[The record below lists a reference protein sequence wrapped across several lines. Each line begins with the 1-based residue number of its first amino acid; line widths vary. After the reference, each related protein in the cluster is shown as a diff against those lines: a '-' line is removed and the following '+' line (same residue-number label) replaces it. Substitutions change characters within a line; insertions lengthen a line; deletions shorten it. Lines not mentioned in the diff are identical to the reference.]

1 MERGGK
7 VLRQEIR
14 ARKADRDSQ
23 GMPPV
28 PGKDISPYDGRPAS
42 WWRESAG
49 KDGGRRAERER
60 VRAEGGGQVGL
71 GQGLEGDCGSGGAV
85 AGGGSNA
92 AVEVGCDIQADGT
105 RSVPATS
112 NEKGRG
118 WDSVVVEESDILACG
133 GYLPEKYIGGDGEVE
148 IAAGGTDEVSNPET
162 GSLDLEQ
169 AGPCEIG
176 MNAGGASPVEPD
188 EPGEV
193 DSGERTEEVGDE
205 AGHGST
211 PVVGERPTNPAG
223 GGTSPTTGEE
233 CETKKA
239 PNEPNSCDDGC
250 TVQHQY
256 TIEVAANSGGVLGLD
271 GCQTNPIFLE
281 AKPIPAVGPEAGGTG
296 DSTRAEGRP
305 LTEHERREAWKESRR
320 REWIRSR
327 AEKQAR
333 ERERIARLNA
343 GVPNN
348 GSISSTSGE
357 AGPPHD
363 VRGP

>member
-1 MERGGK
+1 MRALKGFVFTPKAEAMRRWFAHAKGSVERGGK

-211 PVVGERPTNPAG
+211 PVVGERP
-223 GGTSPTTGEE
+223 PTPLEA
-233 CETKKA
+233 A
-239 PNEPNSCDDGC
+239 PHLPRGRNAR
-250 TVQHQY
+250 QRKRR
-256 TIEVAANSGGVLGLD
+256 
-271 GCQTNPIFLE
+271 TNPIRVMTGARYNINILL
-281 AKPIPAVGPEAGGTG
+281 KLRRIPAVFWDLTVVKRTQFFWKRSQFRRGGRKRVEAEVRRG
-296 DSTRAEGRP
+296 AEGATADR
-305 LTEHERREAWKESRR
+305 K
-320 REWIRSR
+320 
-327 AEKQAR
+327 
-333 ERERIARLNA
+333 
-343 GVPNN
+343 
-348 GSISSTSGE
+348 
-357 AGPPHD
+357 
-363 VRGP
+363 